1 MVSRSSS
8 GVAQVSNLGDI
19 QITCSVLG
27 QPYSWGETRSPLKIT
42 TVAYQVLP
50 DGSKKLV
57 PSETNQSGGSYAT
70 KVESVYFHFHI
81 PLEPAERDA
90 EANRL
95 LAKVEKSMPS
105 EQVTEEAH
113 QRYLERGIREF
124 ISQHRVGHFQVE
136 CRILNG
142 DRVMGVAVVELE
154 VLFKGRVSDLGLQV
168 VPPA

>member
-1 MVSRSSS
+1 MISRASS
-8 GVAQVSNLGDI
+8 GLAQVSNLGDI
-19 QITCSVLG
+19 QITCTVEGPPFS
-27 QPYSWGETRSPLKIT
+27 SGESRTLKIA

-57 PSETNQSGGSYAT
+57 PSETNQTGGSYAT
-70 KVESVYFHFHI
+70 EVESVYFHFHI
-81 PLEPAERDA
+81 PLESAERDA

-95 LAKVEKSMPS
+95 LTMVEKSMPS

-113 QRYLERGIREF
+113 QRLLKRIREF
-124 ISQHRVGHFQVE
+124 IGQHRVGHFQVE

-154 VLFKGRVSDLGLQV
+154 IVFKDRVSDLGLQA